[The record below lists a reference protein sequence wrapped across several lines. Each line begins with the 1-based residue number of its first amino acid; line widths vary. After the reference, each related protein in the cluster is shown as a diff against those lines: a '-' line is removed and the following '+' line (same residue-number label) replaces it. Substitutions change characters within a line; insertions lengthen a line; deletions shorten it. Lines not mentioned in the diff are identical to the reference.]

1 MLTRRVRSRALIER
15 SAPMV
20 SGVGAVISL
29 TMMLGVPTLLLIAAP
44 FALYLLHQTGA
55 ARGGAVRIRA
65 PVRRQWDF
73 RFCSGRGIRV
83 RDRRAARH
91 LVDVSRIRLN
101 RFVGVSL
108 CLGAVWRTGHADE
121 PRVATAGDHRGG
133 VLHRRAVAVAGPD
146 DAPRLWQ
153 TIGFLVVVAV
163 VSVVTTIWDEV
174 RALRGLFALL
184 LVLGIVALPDDVACC
199 GPQRKPVRSANRRK
213 RPTSPGVSRTFAS
226 ARLRRRQSLYPMA
239 RSRSRRAA
247 TSSSF
252 SAPSG
257 GSPSTTPTMARPRGV
272 AATTSSTGF
281 AVAQ

>member
-1 MLTRRVRSRALIER
+1 MARARYGQTHRSRCPQALAPSLPMSIHPAAATLLHRWLPLVLTRRVNSRALIAR

-65 PVRRQWDF
+65 PVRRQWVF

-108 CLGAVWRTGHADE
+108 CLRAVSRTAHADE

-133 VLHRRAVAVAGPD
+133 VLHRRAVALPTRIRAKGSRRPSDSSLSSPSCSSSLPLGTKCAHYRAVRVASR
-146 DAPRLWQ
+146 APHRR
-153 TIGFLVVVAV
+153 V
-163 VSVVTTIWDEV
+163 
-174 RALRGLFALL
+174 
-184 LVLGIVALPDDVACC
+184 PDDVAVLC
-199 GPQRKPVRSANRRK
+199 PQRKPVR
-213 RPTSPGVSRTFAS
+213 PQQT
-226 ARLRRRQSLYPMA
+226 
-239 RSRSRRAA
+239 
-247 TSSSF
+247 
-252 SAPSG
+252 
-257 GSPSTTPTMARPRGV
+257 
-272 AATTSSTGF
+272 
-281 AVAQ
+281 